1 MTTSLVPRWLDLS
14 AKMMKCGWVTRGSLN
29 PRRIGTWLHRF
40 GAWCCRTQR
49 GGTRLNG
56 SRHIQPK
63 GKIIDSKVP
72 NFWSDFF
79 LLFRVL
85 TNSLK
90 GLRMVKLVMSLASSW
105 ASRRFG
111 VHRGPRVWL
120 SLYTNVIT
128 ISSWIIGFIIIVI
141 IVYSY
146 SLFRM
151 FVFCQDPNA
160 PCMEYLP
167 TFRLNIW

>member
-40 GAWCCRTQR
+40 GAWFCRTQR

-63 GKIIDSKVP
+63 GNIIDSKVP

-111 VHRGPRVWL
+111 VHRGPRGMIIIV
-120 SLYTNVIT
+120 YYIIT
-128 ISSWIIGFIIIVI
+128 ISSGIIGFIIIVI
-141 IVYSY
+141 IMYSY
-146 SLFRM
+146 SFSRM
-151 FVFCQDPNA
+151 FVVCQHPDA
-160 PCMEYLP
+160 SCMQYLP
-167 TFRLNIW
+167 AFRLNV